1 MCVCVTN
8 TFFMGDCAPHSPP
21 QGTPS
26 PVIPLAYGMKVRARA
41 YGTGVNPR
49 NPPPTAR
56 PHELQFLYLLHLLH
70 LLHVLHGHLLFRFL
84 ILLSWREYVSFS
96 SALMQQIKIANINAN
111 EPAITISSPI
121 NAGMLVMINSKY
133 LCLFC
138 LI

>member
-1 MCVCVTN
+1 VCVCVLLTL
-8 TFFMGDCAPHSPP
+8 FYGGLRPP
-21 QGTPS
+21 FT
-26 PVIPLAYGMKVRARA
+26 
-41 YGTGVNPR
+41 
-49 NPPPTAR
+49 PPPTAR

-84 ILLSWREYVSFS
+84 IVLSWREYVSFS